1 MAKSF
6 HLEIVTPD
14 RSVYSGD
21 PYSLIVPAYEG
32 ALGVMAGHAP
42 LLCTLKPGL
51 LTIRVE
57 GSVVEMSMAS
67 GFMEVSPKGVIIL
80 ADAVERLED
89 IDVQRA
95 EEALDRAKQRLAAP
109 DESLDYARGETA
121 RLRAENRLRLGLRH
135 KGGREG
141 S

>member
-32 ALGVMAGHAP
+32 ALGVLAGHAP
-42 LLCTLKPGL
+42 LLCTLVPGL
-51 LTIRVE
+51 LTIRVP
-57 GSVVEMSMAS
+57 GSVIEMAISG

-80 ADAVERLED
+80 ADAVEKLAD
-89 IDVQRA
+89 IDVERA
-95 EEALDRAKQRLAAP
+95 QEALNRAKKRLAAP
-109 DESLDYARGETA
+109 DASLDYARAEAA
-121 RLRAENRLRLGLRH
+121 RLRAENRLRLAQRNRA
-135 KGGREG
+135 KA
-141 S
+141 

>member
-1 MAKSF
+1 MAKNF

-32 ALGVMAGHAP
+32 TLGVMAGHAP
-42 LLCTLKPGL
+42 LLCTLQPGL

-57 GSVVEMSMAS
+57 GSVVEMSISS

-95 EEALDRAKQRLAAP
+95 EDSLDRAKKRLASP
-109 DESLDYARGETA
+109 DESLDYARAESD

-135 KGGREG
+135 KEGRKG
-141 S
+141 P

>member
-1 MAKSF
+1 MAKTF

-21 PYSLIVPAYEG
+21 PFSLIVPAYEG

-42 LLCTLKPGL
+42 LLCTLQPGL
-51 LTIRVE
+51 VTIRVE
-57 GSVVEMSMAS
+57 GSVIEMSCAG

-80 ADAVERLED
+80 SDAVERLAD
-89 IDVQRA
+89 IDVERA
-95 EEALDRAKQRLAAP
+95 EEALDRSKKRLAAP
-109 DESLDYARGETA
+109 DTSLDYARAETA

-135 KGGREG
+135 KEKQ
-141 S
+141 